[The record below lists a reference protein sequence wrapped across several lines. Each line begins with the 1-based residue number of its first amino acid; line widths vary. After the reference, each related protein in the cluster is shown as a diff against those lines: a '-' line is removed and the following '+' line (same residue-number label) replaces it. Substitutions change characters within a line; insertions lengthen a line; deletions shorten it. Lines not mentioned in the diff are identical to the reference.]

1 MKRMVARRLL
11 LSILSLLVT
20 ALVFSGGALA
30 SGGDYV
36 FQGGTPSEQQTVT
49 NGLNAS
55 SFNWSLVPQ
64 QITIVIAPT
73 AVDNSVP
80 GTINLDPSLLDS
92 GEFSWGVVQNEY
104 ANQVGFFLLPQG
116 SEAAFSAALGGT
128 VWCRD
133 DQTGLST
140 AQYGCE
146 RFASTLAWAYWQDP
160 QNCIRPDATG
170 GISGSM
176 TPAAFRAL
184 LATTLGTVT
193 ETARPAVRAF
203 ATTTFHSSS
212 AILGPKIAPIRAVA
226 SARKPIR

>member
-1 MKRMVARRLL
+1 MVARRLL
-11 LSILSLLVT
+11 LSILSLLAT

-30 SGGDYV
+30 SGGNYV
-36 FQGGTPSEQQTVT
+36 FQGGTPAEQQTVT

-55 SFNWSLVPQ
+55 SFNWSLVPR
-64 QITIVIAPT
+64 QITIVISPI

-116 SEAAFSAALGGT
+116 AEAAFSAGLGGT

-133 DQTGLST
+133 DQAGLPT

-184 LATTLGTVT
+184 LASTLGTGT
-193 ETARPAVRAF
+193 QTDQSAVPVVAY
-203 ATTTFHSSS
+203 TTFHPRPARVVPKS
-212 AILGPKIAPIRAVA
+212 APTRAIA

>member
-1 MKRMVARRLL
+1 MVARRLL
-11 LSILSLLVT
+11 ISILSLLAT

-30 SGGDYV
+30 SGGNYV
-36 FQGGTPSEQQTVT
+36 FQGGTPSEQQTVK

-64 QITIVIAPT
+64 QITIVIAPV

-104 ANQVGFFLLPQG
+104 ANQVDFFLLPQA
-116 SEAAFSAALGGT
+116 SDAAFNAALGGT
-128 VWCRD
+128 VWCRAD
-133 DQTGLST
+133 EAGLAT

-160 QNCIRPDATG
+160 QNCIRPGATG

-176 TPAAFRAL
+176 APAAFRAL
-184 LATTLGTVT
+184 LASTLGAGTQ
-193 ETARPAVRAF
+193 TAQPAVPVVAY
-203 ATTTFHSSS
+203 TTFHSRS
-212 AILGPKIAPIRAVA
+212 AVAGPKVAPTRAIA

>member
-1 MKRMVARRLL
+1 MVGRRLL
-11 LSILSLLVT
+11 ISTLSLLAT
-20 ALVFSGGALA
+20 ALVLSGGALA
-30 SGGDYV
+30 SGGNYV

-64 QITIVIAPT
+64 VITIVISPV

-104 ANQVGFFLLPQG
+104 ANQVGFFLLPQV
-116 SEAAFSAALGGT
+116 SEAAFGAALGGT

-133 DQTGLST
+133 DQAGLAT

-176 TPAAFRAL
+176 APTAFRAL
-184 LATTLGTVT
+184 LASTLGAGTQTTVQAAAPVVT
-193 ETARPAVRAF
+193 Y
-203 ATTTFHSSS
+203 TTFHPRPALPGRKLAPTR
-212 AILGPKIAPIRAVA
+212 AIA
-226 SARKPIR
+226 SARRPIR